1 MKKSNE
7 LLLGLFTCV
16 LLAILYWGINF
27 LKGEN
32 IFSNKRF
39 FYSVYENVDGL
50 TISRP
55 VTMNGFR
62 VGQVSD
68 IAFNSTQNGNLIV
81 EVAIEEDIVFS
92 TNSILEIYDSDLMGS
107 KSLELKMLDGK
118 QIAVTGDTLVG
129 SRASG
134 LTSEVTEQFGSM
146 KVGLDELII
155 SFDKVLKEI
164 NELSNTANRI
174 LLTNEERVVHSL
186 QNIEAISDL
195 IDTHVNT
202 IDDILINVSKF
213 SNEASAIEFKSLS
226 ENILSVSE
234 QLDLL
239 LMNMNTEQGSFGKF
253 VYNDSLYNEL
263 ANTLNSFDELLL
275 DIKKNPKKYVNISLW
290 GGDKKSSK

>member
-7 LLLGLFTCV
+7 LLIGLFTCV
-16 LLAILYWGINF
+16 LLGILYWGINF

-39 FYSVYENVDGL
+39 FHSVYDNVDGL

-62 VGQVSD
+62 VGQVSN
-68 IAFNSTQNGNLIV
+68 ITFNSTNNGSLIV
-81 EVAIEEDIVFS
+81 EVAIEEDIRFS

-107 KSLELKMLDGK
+107 KSLELKMIDGK
-118 QIAVTGDTLVG
+118 DIAVSGDTLLG

-146 KVGLDELII
+146 KVGLDQLII
-155 SFDKVLKEI
+155 SFDQVLKEV
-164 NELSNTANRI
+164 NDLSNTANRI
-174 LLTNEERVVHSL
+174 LLTNEERVSNSV
-186 QNIEAISDL
+186 QNIEAISEL
-195 IDTHVNT
+195 IDSHVKT
-202 IDDILINVSKF
+202 IDNILVNISNVSD
-213 SNEASAIEFKSLS
+213 EASKIEFQSLS
-226 ENILSVSE
+226 DNMLSVST

-239 LMNMNTEQGSFGKF
+239 LTNMNKEQGSFGKF
-253 VYNDSLYNEL
+253 VYNDSIYNEL
-263 ANTLNSFDELLL
+263 ATTLNSFDELLI
-275 DIKKNPKKYVNISLW
+275 DIRNNPKKYVNISLW

>member
-174 LLTNEERVVHSL
+174 LLTNEERVAHSL

>member
-7 LLLGLFTCV
+7 LLIGLFTCI

-39 FYSVYENVDGL
+39 FYSVFENVDGL

-62 VGQVSD
+62 VGQVSN
-68 IAFNSTQNGNLIV
+68 IAFNSTHNGNLIV
-81 EVAIEEDIVFS
+81 QVSIEEDIMFS

-107 KSLELKMLDGK
+107 KSLELKMLEGK
-118 QIAVTGDTLVG
+118 QMAVSGDTLVG

-146 KVGLDELII
+146 KVGLDQLII

-164 NELSNTANRI
+164 NDLSNTANRI
-174 LLTNEERVVHSL
+174 LLTNEERVSQSV

-195 IDTHVNT
+195 IDSHVTT
-202 IDDILINVSKF
+202 IDDILVNISKF
-213 SNEASAIEFKSLS
+213 TNEASGIEFQSLS
-226 ENILSVSE
+226 DNIVSVSN
-234 QLDLL
+234 QLNLL
-239 LMNMNTEQGSFGKF
+239 LTNMNKEQGSFGKF
-253 VYNDSLYNEL
+253 VYNDSIYNEL
-263 ANTLNSFDELLL
+263 ANTLNSFDELLV